1 MSGGPTQAEDHCC
14 CLWTCGHAGQRI
26 KGSKDQRPPEAAL
39 EGSKDQWPPEAALEA
54 ITAAGG
60 GFKGITAAG
69 GGHEGKITIA
79 IELKGSKG

>member
-1 MSGGPTQAEDHCC
+1 MYAIQHCC
-14 CLWTCGHAGQRI
+14 FFLVRLYASQRT

-39 EGSKDQWPPEAALEA
+39 EGSKDQWPTEAALEA

-60 GFKGITAAG
+60 GYKGITAAG